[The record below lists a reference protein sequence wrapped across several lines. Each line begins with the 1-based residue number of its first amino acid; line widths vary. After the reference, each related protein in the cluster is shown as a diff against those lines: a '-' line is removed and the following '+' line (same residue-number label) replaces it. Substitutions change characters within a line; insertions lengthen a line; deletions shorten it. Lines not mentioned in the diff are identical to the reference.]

1 MAFIGLGGYFIATQN
16 DYNERL
22 DQLNLRDDDDINV
35 FDQFKA
41 QILVCSLGSIIV
53 SFIYIFLIKLMPR
66 VMVISLIFLS
76 LGMLAVL
83 AIVGI
88 ITGNIALTIIMVIT
102 LLVYGIIL
110 ACFRNRIK
118 MGIVL
123 VKVATSFFTEKPIVF
138 LTPIIKIFLTI
149 LFAVFWIIG
158 LAFMQD
164 RVSSQ
169 QALGED
175 SSFAEVSQGIWV
187 LLWLFFTFFFYYLMV
202 FTIAVTCSFWY
213 YDIQGR
219 NPITT
224 AYKWFYKSAFG
235 SVTFASLVIAIVTFV
250 RMIVDSKRKN
260 QRNAAVAICLCI
272 VSCLMKQIEALLQI
286 LNHFSIICMAVTGE
300 NFIDSAKSTI
310 GIICS
315 EFPLFTISRFIT
327 SLLVFWGVIISVGIP
342 TVLGIVWM
350 NNVEF
355 GPEYM
360 GSVVLMI
367 ILSSILLSGMIFSI
381 LVESVSSVFVFYC
394 FDKRF
399 RELGFES
406 HNMPAEIND
415 ALNVAGNEA
424 NQTYEK
430 IDN

>member
-16 DYNERL
+16 DYNARL

-53 SFIYIFLIKLMPR
+53 SFIYIFLIKLMPG

-110 ACFRNRIK
+110 VCFRNRIK

-164 RVSSQ
+164 RVSAQ

-175 SSFAEVSQGIWV
+175 SSFA
-187 LLWLFFTFFFYYLMV
+187 
-202 FTIAVTCSFWY
+202 
-213 YDIQGR
+213 
-219 NPITT
+219 
-224 AYKWFYKSAFG
+224 
-235 SVTFASLVIAIVTFV
+235 
-250 RMIVDSKRKN
+250 
-260 QRNAAVAICLCI
+260 
-272 VSCLMKQIEALLQI
+272 
-286 LNHFSIICMAVTGE
+286 
-300 NFIDSAKSTI
+300 
-310 GIICS
+310 
-315 EFPLFTISRFIT
+315 
-327 SLLVFWGVIISVGIP
+327 
-342 TVLGIVWM
+342 
-350 NNVEF
+350 
-355 GPEYM
+355 
-360 GSVVLMI
+360 
-367 ILSSILLSGMIFSI
+367 
-381 LVESVSSVFVFYC
+381 
-394 FDKRF
+394 
-399 RELGFES
+399 
-406 HNMPAEIND
+406 
-415 ALNVAGNEA
+415 
-424 NQTYEK
+424 
-430 IDN
+430 